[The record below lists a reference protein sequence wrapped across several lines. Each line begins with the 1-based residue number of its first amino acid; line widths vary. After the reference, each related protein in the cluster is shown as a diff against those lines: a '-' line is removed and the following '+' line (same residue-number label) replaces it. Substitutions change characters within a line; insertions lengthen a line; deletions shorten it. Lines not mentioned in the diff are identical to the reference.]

1 MRGGNE
7 IVRQRSRHVL
17 VDFGMLWIED
27 VTFWAQQIAG
37 EPYGLEQT
45 LNRENNY
52 LILSNIKT
60 HGVLFVIK
68 KYFERK
74 FQEVCTP
81 EFQKEF

>member
-1 MRGGNE
+1 MRGSNK

-45 LNRENNY
+45 VNRENNY
-52 LILSNIKT
+52 LILSKCIINIKT

-74 FQEVCTP
+74 FQEVCAP
-81 EFQKEF
+81 